1 MFLFRIPIVEHQIQ
15 KTSVVQPPTM
25 NNQLNQLSFDTIW
38 YLSTESHH
46 ILSYHFFIHGSQ
58 KISCHKTIN
67 ININIYIYHNISY
80 HIISYLSTTSRLST
94 KSLFFCCKATEAQ
107 EDGGQDQAGA
117 TGADRGSTLSD
128 LARSRGFGRFWGGAG
143 TIFCSNILCICIYI
157 YNIYNYIIY
166 DTICEYIYIYIYKSQ
181 SILSDERMIN

>member
-1 MFLFRIPIVEHQIQ
+1 MNMASWENPTISQIISQKTLSHPMFLFRIPIVEHQIQ

-67 ININIYIYHNISY
+67 ININIYIYIITY
-80 HIISYLSTTSRLST
+80 HIISYHIYQLHHVCLQNPYFSAAKQLKPRKTVAKIRLAP
-94 KSLFFCCKATEAQ
+94 LALI
-107 EDGGQDQAGA
+107 
-117 TGADRGSTLSD
+117 ADRPFPTLQGHVV
-128 LARSRGFGRFWGGAG
+128 LGGFGEVQVPFFVQ
-143 TIFCSNILCICIYI
+143 TYYVFV
-157 YNIYNYIIY
+157 
-166 DTICEYIYIYIYKSQ
+166 YIYITYI
-181 SILSDERMIN
+181 II